1 MDMAP
6 AKVRLTYDDFIL
18 FPDNG
23 KRHELIDGDH
33 IMTPAPSVRHQRIV
47 RKIGNIFNEYLTKTG
62 EGEIFYAP
70 VDVFLSEWDIVEP
83 DLVIIKKD
91 NMSIIHEKYIKGPPD
106 LIIEILSPATKDNDL
121 RLKKHLYEKYGVTEY
136 WIVDPE
142 INNVQQYIVKDGKYI
157 PRGTYTNRITSH
169 VFPSLLIDLSRIF

>member
-106 LIIEILSPATKDNDL
+106 LIIEILSRAK
-121 RLKKHLYEKYGVTEY
+121 
-136 WIVDPE
+136 
-142 INNVQQYIVKDGKYI
+142 
-157 PRGTYTNRITSH
+157 NRAFLH
-169 VFPSLLIDLSRIF
+169 